1 MADINLSWNYHLAI
15 KKQAIADNRQSAKNT
30 GKKKMGLEDLDDD
43 MYGKYSASQLVSPIN
58 SIHSGTGT
66 HRTDLS
72 DIGLCS
78 LNIREHSYNS
88 IINNIQLGNMDNAL
102 KKVTEELV

>member
-1 MADINLSWNYHLAI
+1 MYLGLFKESMADLNLSWNYHLAI
-15 KKQAIADNRQSAKNT
+15 KKNAIEEAKKSAKNT
-30 GKKKMGLEDLDDD
+30 GNRNRKMGLDDLDDD

-78 LNIREHSYNS
+78 LNIREHNYNS
-88 IINNIQLGNMDNAL
+88 IINNI
-102 KKVTEELV
+102 